1 MDSLHFSPV
10 VHVGFLR
17 HIKRPG
23 IVLGINLPI
32 GTRVTIAAT
41 SPAHEFFWLL
51 TLSIQVK
58 VHIRQLLIESRSVYL
73 LTIEDD
79 CLAVREDAD
88 SVTRQII
95 LHTSKFHSPI
105 FSSIGDFLSPQCE
118 RPRMVRPCKSVS
130 AVPSIACIDLHMT
143 KCSISII
150 LDLSIYTNT
159 YHEGLIVRAEGGD
172 VGRHP

>member
-1 MDSLHFSPV
+1 MLSDFTAMICTSSGRAPRRSPSGSSSASGRTPVHDTCASAMLRRITNELADHLH
-10 VHVGFLR
+10 G
-17 HIKRPG
+17 
-23 IVLGINLPI
+23 LG
-32 GTRVTIAAT
+32 G
-41 SPAHEFFWLL
+41 L
-51 TLSIQVK
+51 TERGL
-58 VHIRQLLIESRSVYL
+58 RSVYL

-143 KCSISII
+143 KCNSTRFYYNALYLYDVSSI
-150 LDLSIYTNT
+150 
-159 YHEGLIVRAEGGD
+159 
-172 VGRHP
+172 HPND